1 MSSEIH
7 YGKSGVTAYR
17 VGADGAVFA
26 ARVSVDVLGDNF
38 LPAYT
43 EGDNSNVVATDTMK
57 NFVWATAAQ
66 YAGAT
71 QEGFA
76 AFLAGRFIATWD
88 QIGALRVR
96 CEEIPLPREG
106 RILRSI
112 GRGDRAVAVVE
123 CSRESGVI
131 DVRSGREGLELLKVT
146 GSSFTHF
153 VRDAYTTLPEIVDRP
168 LSIGLDVHWRHSEV
182 ADALGESEAHVGADA
197 ARAFV
202 CATFDEFNS
211 RSIQHLVH
219 EIGRRMLERFPSL
232 AEVAFDAQ
240 NRTPD
245 AAVPVKGDG
254 MKVYTDARPIF
265 GNIGLVLRRDAR
277 G

>member
-1 MSSEIH
+1 MRAEIH
-7 YGKSGVTAYR
+7 YGKSGVPVYR
-17 VGADGAVFA
+17 VGKDNEVFA
-26 ARVSVDVLGDNF
+26 ARVTVDVLGDEF

-57 NFVWATAAQ
+57 NFVWAMAAD

-71 QEGFA
+71 LEGFA
-76 AFLAGRFIATWD
+76 ALLARRFVETWD
-88 QIGALRVR
+88 QIGSLRVR
-96 CEEIPLPREG
+96 CEEIPLRREG
-106 RILRSI
+106 GILRSL
-112 GRGDRAVAVVE
+112 GRGDRGVGEV
-123 CSRESGVI
+123 SWTRERGLT
-131 DVRSGREGLELLKVT
+131 DARGGREGLELLKVT

-168 LSIGLDVHWRHSEV
+168 LSIALDVHWRYLD
-182 ADALGESEAHVGADA
+182 ANDALGDPRERYLHADD

-219 EIGRRMLERFPSL
+219 EMGRRMLDRYPSL
-232 AEVAFDAQ
+232 SEVAFEAQ

-245 AAVPVKGDG
+245 AAIPAGEDG
-254 MKVYTDARPIF
+254 VHVYTDARPIF
-265 GNIGLVLRRDAR
+265 GSIWLVLRREV
-277 G
+277 

>member
-1 MSSEIH
+1 MTSEIH
-7 YGKSGVTAYR
+7 YGKSGVPVYR
-17 VGADGAVFA
+17 VGRDGAVFA

-57 NFVWATAAQ
+57 NFVWAMAAE
-66 YAGAT
+66 YGGAT
-71 QEGFA
+71 FEGFA
-76 AFLAGRFIATWD
+76 AFLARRFIATWD

-106 RILRSI
+106 GIVRSV
-112 GRGDRAVAVVE
+112 GRGDRGVGEVE
-123 CSRESGVI
+123 CSRERGVT
-131 DVRSGREGLELLKVT
+131 DARGGREGLELLKVT

-153 VRDAYTTLPEIVDRP
+153 VRDAFTTLPEIVDRP
-168 LSIGLDVHWRHSEV
+168 LSIALDVHWRYADV
-182 ADALGESEAHVGADA
+182 TDALGEEPERYLHSDQ

-219 EIGRRMLERFPSL
+219 EIGRRILGRYPQL
-232 AEVAFDAQ
+232 AEVAFEAQ

-245 AAVPVKGDG
+245 AAVPARDDG
-254 MKVYTDARPIF
+254 AKVYTDARPIY
-265 GNIGLVLRRDAR
+265 GHIGLVLKRET
-277 G
+277 

>member
-1 MSSEIH
+1 MRSEIH
-7 YGKSGVTAYR
+7 YGKGAVPVYR
-17 VGADGAVFA
+17 VGPENAVFT

-38 LPAYT
+38 LPAYI

-57 NFVWATAAQ
+57 NFVWAMAAE
-66 YAGAT
+66 YGGAT
-71 QEGFA
+71 LEGFA
-76 AFLAGRFIATWD
+76 AFLARRFIATWD

-106 RILRSI
+106 RILRSV
-112 GRGDRAVAVVE
+112 GRGDRGVGEVE
-123 CSRESGVI
+123 CSRERDVT

-168 LSIGLDVHWRHSEV
+168 LSIGLDVHWRYADV
-182 ADALGESEAHVGADA
+182 TDALGEEPERYLHPDE

-211 RSIQHLVH
+211 SSIQHLVH
-219 EIGRRMLERFPSL
+219 EIGRRMLEHYPQL
-232 AEVAFDAQ
+232 AEVAFEAQ

-245 AAVPVKGDG
+245 AAAPTKEDAV
-254 MKVYTDARPIF
+254 KVYTDARPIY
-265 GNIGLVLRRDAR
+265 GSIGLVLRRES
-277 G
+277 